1 MTRMAPNYDQH
12 PFVAL
17 DERADE
23 CVAGWE
29 AVVGV
34 LADAIRA
41 GRRRVVI
48 ECYCGVFEEEVTA
61 AVARGL
67 PGARVLRSADAFRN
81 RDEIARLVAPFD
93 GGDDPLFGWLCGLRM
108 EDFLDEGRVAA
119 MRRAIDAAGE
129 PVVLVG
135 CGASV
140 VHAGDLLVHADLPR
154 WEGQLRMRRG
164 ECENLG
170 AGNRGERWTLQV
182 LTQAKGVDVE
192 PHTFNVSSETV
203 FNAQVPTQPGRYILV
218 GPAPVGVALGTF
230 GERLQKRIIE
240 QYLGP
245 QAAGVRPVQAG
256 SSTFMQRFMIFAS
269 EPARVPDLVT
279 PGFEAWMTRWE
290 KHKPVAKL
298 TPDGLEIRLA
308 DVALK
313 QPEDLETLVEV

>member
-1 MTRMAPNYDQH
+1 MTDIELSLIVIAGT
-12 PFVAL
+12 AL
-17 DERADE
+17 LT
-23 CVAGWE
+23 GIIF
-29 AVVGV
+29 
-34 LADAIRA
+34 LL
-41 GRRRVVI
+41 
-48 ECYCGVFEEEVTA
+48 
-61 AVARGL
+61 VARAKKERLGK
-67 PGARVLRSADAFRN
+67 LRALAERHGWQFDP
-81 RDEIARLVAPFD
+81 IQTRLSS
-93 GGDDPLFGWLCGLRM
+93 GYTL
-108 EDFLDEGRVAA
+108 
-119 MRRAIDAAGE
+119 
-129 PVVLVG
+129 
-135 CGASV
+135 S
-140 VHAGDLLVHADLPR
+140 
-154 WEGQLRMRRG
+154 
-164 ECENLG
+164 
-170 AGNRGERWTLQV
+170 GERWTLQV

-218 GPAPVGVALGTF
+218 GPAPVGVALGMF

-313 QPEDLETLVEV
+313 QPEDVETLVEVGESLSGR